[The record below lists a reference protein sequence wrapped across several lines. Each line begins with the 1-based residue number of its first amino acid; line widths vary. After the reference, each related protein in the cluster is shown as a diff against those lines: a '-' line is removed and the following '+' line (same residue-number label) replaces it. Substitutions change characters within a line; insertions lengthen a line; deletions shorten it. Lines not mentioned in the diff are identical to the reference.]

1 VRITKQKIETYII
14 VRECPKHTIVKEFR
28 MHSYKNHYYRLDA
41 NDIDNLILTYS
52 SCNDENYS

>member
-1 VRITKQKIETYII
+1 VKIETYII

-28 MHSYKNHYYRLDA
+28 RHSYKNHYRLDA
-41 NDIDNLILTYS
+41 NDIDNLIFTYN